1 MIKDPFLKWLI
12 APEKRLVR
20 HLIIILSLAILI
32 FTGDASEYP
41 PHMFW
46 ILTSGT
52 LVMILLLPY
61 LNMYW
66 LVPGYLFKGRYLQY
80 FLLVVLS
87 ISLFVVFFNS
97 MGTALKQY
105 QINPQEA
112 REETVGSIIGFT
124 IALGILVAASTAVKL
139 FQRWVNDNFRLARIE
154 NEKLNTE
161 LEQLKSQVNP
171 HFLFNMLNN
180 ANVLTRTDPQKAS
193 EVLYSLSDLLRYQ
206 LYGCQADRVP
216 LSSELDFLS
225 NLLNLESVRRDK
237 FNWQVDCATNLENIM
252 VPPLLFISFIENA
265 VKHSEDPRQPS
276 SVHVKM
282 EKENNALVFECINT
296 KPLHPV
302 VNNGPSGIGLVN
314 IRRRLN
320 LLFPQCHQLQI
331 QEQLQSYTVTLKL
344 YL

>member
-1 MIKDPFLKWLI
+1 MLKDPFLKWLI
-12 APEKRLVR
+12 APEKRLIR
-20 HLIIILSLAILI
+20 HLVTILSLAILI
-32 FTGDASEYP
+32 YSGDASEYP

-46 ILTSGT
+46 ILTSGA

-66 LVPGYLFKGRYLQY
+66 LVPRYLFKGRYIQY
-80 FLLVVLS
+80 FLLVILS
-87 ISLFVVFFNS
+87 IFLFVVFFNY
-97 MGTALKQY
+97 MGALLKRY
-105 QINPQEA
+105 QLNPQGA
-112 REETVGSIIGFT
+112 KEETVGSIIGFT
-124 IALGILVAASTAVKL
+124 IALGVLVAASTAVKL

-216 LSSELDFLS
+216 LSSEVDFIS
-225 NLLNLESVRRDK
+225 NLLGLESVRRDR
-237 FNWQVDCATNLENIM
+237 FSWQVECPEYLQNKM

-265 VKHSEDPRQPS
+265 VKHSEDPRLPS
-276 SVHVKM
+276 SVDVRI
-282 EKENNALVFECINT
+282 EKENDALIFQCTNT
-296 KPLHPV
+296 KPLQVPV
-302 VNNGPSGIGLVN
+302 HNGPSGIGLVN

-320 LLFPQCHQLQI
+320 LLFPQSHQLQI

-344 YL
+344 YV